1 MGTSAEIKIRDMT
14 FDDVQSVCEIENQSF
29 YYSTWTP
36 EFFQNCLKSNR
47 HAKLVAELDKKILA
61 YAILEILGRNA
72 YLLKFVVSP
81 NFRRKTLGK
90 NFLDVVIK
98 LAKKWNGLI
107 IKLHVN
113 TKNVPAIRL
122 YETFGFRVA
131 ERLENFYKDVNE
143 NAFVMELK
151 I

>member
-61 YAILEILGRNA
+61 YAILEILGSNV
-72 YLLKFVVSP
+72 YLLKFVVAP

-98 LAKKWNGLI
+98 LAKQWNCLI

-122 YETFGFRVA
+122 YETFGFRVS
-131 ERLENFYKDVNE
+131 ERLENFYKEVNE
-143 NAFVMELK
+143 NAFIMELK